1 MGPPSA
7 PETSPT
13 IMSTVRPT
21 GPVPLETLISLKGK
35 TALVTGGAAGIGKA
49 IAYRLAEAGADL
61 ALVDISGEGLA
72 RAKAELQALGGHID
86 TYVVDLGN
94 KAAIDHLWQELA
106 GSPPD
111 ILVNN
116 AGIYPSRPF
125 DEVNEDHYRK
135 VMAVNLDAV
144 FWMCQGLIK
153 ARGRMGGV
161 IVNIG
166 SIEAVM
172 PFKDDLSVYSAGKSA
187 VITLTRAIASEYAKH
202 GFRANVVV
210 PGGID
215 TPGTRS
221 QAKEILKGRFN
232 LLKVGYDFLQRLP
245 ARRRGQPDDIARV
258 VLFLASD
265 LSSYMHGSAVP
276 VDGGFL
282 SK

>member
-1 MGPPSA
+1 M
-7 PETSPT
+7 
-13 IMSTVRPT
+13 RNDL
-21 GPVPLETLISLKGK
+21 VPLETLISLKGK
-35 TALVTGGAAGIGKA
+35 TALITGGAAGIGKA
-49 IAYRLAEAGADL
+49 IAHRLAEAGADL
-61 ALVDISGEGLA
+61 VLVDRSEQGLA
-72 RAKAELQALGGHID
+72 GAKAELQAWGRAIETH
-86 TYVVDLGN
+86 VVDLGT
-94 KAAIDHLWQELA
+94 KAAIDGLWELLA
-106 GSPPD
+106 DRPPD

-116 AGIYPSRPF
+116 AGIYPDRHF
-125 DEVNEDHYRK
+125 EDVDEEHYRL

-144 FWMCQGLIK
+144 FWMCQGFIK
-153 ARGRMGGV
+153 KRGRKGGV

-172 PFKDDLSVYSAGKSA
+172 PFKDDMSVYSAGKSA
-187 VITLTRAIASEYAKH
+187 VITLTRAIASEQAKH

-215 TPGTRS
+215 TPGTRGM
-221 QAKEILKGRFN
+221 AKGILKGRLG

-265 LSSYMHGSAVP
+265 LSAFMHGSAVP

>member
-1 MGPPSA
+1 
-7 PETSPT
+7 
-13 IMSTVRPT
+13 MSHAHATAGMRDDL
-21 GPVPLETLISLKGK
+21 VPLETLISLKGK
-35 TALVTGGAAGIGKA
+35 TALITGGAAGIGKA
-49 IAYRLAEAGADL
+49 IAHRLAEAGADL
-61 ALVDISGEGLA
+61 VLVDRSEQGLA
-72 RAKAELQALGGHID
+72 GAKVELQAWGRAIETH
-86 TYVVDLGN
+86 VVDLGT
-94 KAAIDHLWQELA
+94 KAAIDGLWELLA
-106 GSPPD
+106 DRPPD

-116 AGIYPSRPF
+116 AGIYPDRLF
-125 DEVNEDHYRK
+125 EDVDEEHYRL

-144 FWMCQGLIK
+144 FWMCQGFIK
-153 ARGRMGGV
+153 KRGRKGGV

-172 PFKDDLSVYSAGKSA
+172 PFKDDMSVYSAGKSA
-187 VITLTRAIASEYAKH
+187 VITLTRAIASEQAKH

-215 TPGTRS
+215 TPGTRGM
-221 QAKEILKGRFN
+221 AKGILKGRLG

-265 LSSYMHGSAVP
+265 LSAFMHGSAVP